1 MYIRRKMCH
10 YTVPSL
16 KEGISWFTLTSSN
29 ETKLMLTMLINVKCL
44 SHWKNGQFH
53 YSVFALFR
61 SFGFSVFICSLSF
74 LSLCSNIVKRP
85 DISYHLVSI
94 HHNGLEVFSCILVFG
109 SGQLAFQLLPGV
121 RLLLSPARSSQH
133 FEHLLWVH
141 LPPYLIY
148 LLAVHIHHYVRRLQP
163 KPYQQGRTNT
173 HSCLT
178 HSQPHWEVHHWPQHR

>member
-1 MYIRRKMCH
+1 MLYIRRKMCH

-16 KEGISWFTLTSSN
+16 KEGISWFTVTSSN
-29 ETKLMLTMLINVKCL
+29 ETKLMLTKLKCL

-53 YSVFALFR
+53 YSVFALFS
-61 SFGFSVFICSLSF
+61 SFGFSVLFAPCPFFPCAPTSLSG
-74 LSLCSNIVKRP
+74 LTSPVV
-85 DISYHLVSI
+85 HLVSI

-121 RLLLSPARSSQH
+121 RLLFSPARSSQH

-148 LLAVHIHHYVRRLQP
+148 LLAVLIHHYVRRLQP